1 MEPPLCFRYSFRK
14 ITYKIIADSFGLFS
28 FKVLGIQFLLKIK
41 FLVQITLSLFL
52 SCPLSNPKPPHYN
65 SMQHD
70 KNNIPNIFI
79 TSFIFSLPNS
89 LLLSIIN
96 ILIILFHSP
105 SYSPFCNSPHAPISH
120 LQNFS
125 CFFIFY
131 IKKSPWII
139 HELFSFFISKILR

>member
-70 KNNIPNIFI
+70 KNNIPNIFT

-105 SYSPFCNSPHAPISH
+105 SYSRFCNSPHAVSYTH
-120 LQNFS
+120 LR
-125 CFFIFY
+125 
-131 IKKSPWII
+131 SPKP
-139 HELFSFFISKILR
+139 LLRNTFLHPCKHRTHRTRHPRRLVL